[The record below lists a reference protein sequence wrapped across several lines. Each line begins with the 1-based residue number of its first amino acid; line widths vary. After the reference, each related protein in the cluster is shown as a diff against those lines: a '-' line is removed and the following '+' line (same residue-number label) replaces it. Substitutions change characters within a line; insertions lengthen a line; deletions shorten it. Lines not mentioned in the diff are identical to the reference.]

1 VTSPLT
7 PEILIYDLKG
17 AGDPQFAPDGTR
29 LIYTLGQ
36 TERGQTHGTS
46 QIWLCDRDGG
56 NARQLTGG
64 GEHNGGGRW
73 SPDGAQIAFV
83 SDRGGDRRPERN
95 GGDGKEKGA
104 GLYILPIGEGG
115 EAREVT
121 RHAQGI
127 GDLAWSPDGRHPRLH
142 HPLRPGEPGRATR
155 AGRGRHRRC
164 GSPAAS
170 TTSRIIAAIS
180 TILRTQVFIVDVA
193 SGERRRLSGD
203 EPEPADYNFPQ
214 WSPDGRTIAASR
226 PNHNGMQGQLALLDV
241 ATGGMTLLGPEEG
254 TIGVWSWSPNG
265 ARLIYSGD
273 TRQTYQS
280 DFFVHTVADGTTRRL
295 TDDLQVLPVAGFP
308 TIIGPSQP
316 VWLDERQVLFHAV
329 RAGASGVHIIDSESG
344 VVEPVKSWRAISGQV
359 STSRDHRYLAHDY
372 SRADTIGEI
381 AITDMQTDETT
392 IITHHNDALLAA
404 HPTSEP
410 EHFAIGRGKYEIE
423 AWILKPH
430 DFDPSKRYPLILD
443 VHGGPNGF
451 YGWGFNAI
459 QQTLAA
465 AGFVVVYANPRGSSS
480 YGREFTQQVIRD
492 WGNEDFQGSDGGRG
506 QGDRAALRRP
516 GAAGDLRLQLR
527 RLHDLLDDRAD
538 HQIQGGGLRRAVLR
552 PRIVLRHQR
561 HRPHLRAHPVR
572 RGPAR
577 GPGVVRRPLPL
588 DVHPPRHD
596 PDPDRA
602 RRGGSSL
609 PDRPGGADVHRPARR
624 RGSRPSSPATPGA
637 RTSSCAAA
645 RRPTAR
651 ISSPARPA
659 GLPRIY
665 AETGWRGGYV
675 CSRPA
680 AHSVFAQGCAPVRDD
695 ATAPPHRLITRQSA
709 GSRPDPHAR
718 SRTSRRTTRAWP
730 RPEPRLRR
738 R

>member
-1 VTSPLT
+1 MTSPLT

-36 TERGQTHGTS
+36 TERGQPHGTS

-115 EAREVT
+115 EARELT

-127 GDLAWSPDGRHPRLH
+127 GDLAWSPDGRHLAYTTLYDPENPDEQPEPEGAAPKVRVTRRLDYKQDN
-142 HPLRPGEPGRATR
+142 
-155 AGRGRHRRC
+155 RGYLHD
-164 GSPAAS
+164 
-170 TTSRIIAAIS
+170 
-180 TILRTQVFIVDVA
+180 LRTQVFIVDVA

-295 TDDLQVLPVAGFP
+295 TDDLQALPVAGFP

-410 EHFAIGRGKYEIE
+410 DHFAIGRGKYEIE

-430 DFDPSKRYPLILD
+430 DFDPRKRYPLILD

-492 WGNEDFQGSDGGRG
+492 WGNEDFKDLMAVVDKAIEQPYVDPERLGIFGYSYGGYMTSWTIGQTTRFKAAVCGAPCFDLESFYGTSDIGHTFGRT
-506 QGDRAALRRP
+506 QF
-516 GAAGDLRLQLR
+516 GAAP
-527 RLHDLLDDRAD
+527 HEDREW
-538 HQIQGGGLRRAVLR
+538 
-552 PRIVLRHQR
+552 
-561 HRPHLRAHPVR
+561 
-572 RGPAR
+572 
-577 GPGVVRRPLPL
+577 
-588 DVHPPRHD
+588 
-596 PDPDRA
+596 
-602 RRGGSSL
+602 
-609 PDRPGGADVHRPARR
+609 
-624 RGSRPSSPATPGA
+624 
-637 RTSSCAAA
+637 
-645 RRPTAR
+645 
-651 ISSPARPA
+651 
-659 GLPRIY
+659 Y
-665 AETGWRGGYV
+665 
-675 CSRPA
+675 A
-680 AHSVFAQGCAPVRDD
+680 AHSPSTFIHRATTPTLIVHGEEDHRCPIGQGEQMFIALLDAGVETEFARYPGGSHLFLRGGPTTHREDFLAR
-695 ATAPPHRLITRQSA
+695 TA
-709 GSRPDPHAR
+709 GWF
-718 SRTSRRTTRAWP
+718 TTH
-730 RPEPRLRR
+730 LR
-738 R
+738 